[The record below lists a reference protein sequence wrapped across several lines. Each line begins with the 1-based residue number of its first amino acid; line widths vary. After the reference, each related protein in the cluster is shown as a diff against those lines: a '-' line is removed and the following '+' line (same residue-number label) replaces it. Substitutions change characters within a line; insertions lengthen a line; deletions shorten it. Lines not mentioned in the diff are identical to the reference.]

1 MANKKKKDM
10 NNPLPREVEQQE
22 TEQSS
27 TITYANDVVA
37 IIAGLA
43 ASEVEGVAGMCNVS
57 GGLLGKNKNNTR
69 GVKVE
74 IGTEEVSVD
83 LYLTVDYGTPIQRA
97 AHDCQEGVKR
107 AIESMT
113 GLHVVRVD
121 VHVLGVSFEKE
132 MKALQA
138 GASKAVLEAG
148 EISRPALKEKKETT
162 AEEVQAQSAPAQEG
176 DASSERAGAEQTASP
191 VEISFGED
199 EEIEILPD
207 EEEEEKKTG
216 QTNEA

>member
-1 MANKKKKDM
+1 MAGKKKKDM
-10 NNPLPREVEQQE
+10 NNPLSGEAEQQV

-27 TITYANDVVA
+27 TITYANDVIA

-57 GGLLGKNKNNTR
+57 GGLLGKNRNNTR
-69 GVKVE
+69 GVRVE
-74 IGTEEVSVD
+74 VGTEEVSVD
-83 LYLTVDYGTPIQRA
+83 LYVTVDYGTPIQRA

-148 EISRPALKEKKETT
+148 EISRPALKGRKDGAAQED
-162 AEEVQAQSAPAQEG
+162 QAQQT
-176 DASSERAGAEQTASP
+176 DAGGADGEKTEPQSVP

-207 EEEEEKKTG
+207 EEEPAPTG
-216 QTNEA
+216 DQAVQK